1 MDMTPFYELRYRL
14 ICTAAAGCA
23 GIGED
28 FRLHRA
34 VANFQPLSAA
44 NKAFSRLS
52 AMCDKLLHTPDSLL
66 LADCIALANAL
77 AVAQG
82 KSQDDSPVE
91 EGAAEAP
98 GTHPVDIPNSLLS
111 TLTMLNSNSVKM
123 LRDPSHEYLGDPRI
137 LAAYLRNADDTS
149 KEWSSVKDELAE
161 QMALYYG
168 TSLVPLL
175 KDACRKCGP
184 RTAGKL
190 VLMVWKLAGAS
201 ENPWYLA
208 MAQDENNPRNI
219 RLQALDALRNAP
231 EYGQELLE
239 LYRTERGSV
248 REAALTALVRNHV
261 PEAEPYLRKLAQSN
275 DGKFCAPIAA
285 SEDAAYLD
293 VVMEKAEPVLSM
305 IRENLSLIHI

>member
-34 VANFQPLSAA
+34 AANFQPLSAA

-98 GTHPVDIPNSLLS
+98 GTHPMDIPNSLLS
-111 TLTMLNSNSVKM
+111 TL
-123 LRDPSHEYLGDPRI
+123 
-137 LAAYLRNADDTS
+137 
-149 KEWSSVKDELAE
+149 E
-161 QMALYYG
+161 QQQ
-168 TSLVPLL
+168 
-175 KDACRKCGP
+175 C
-184 RTAGKL
+184 
-190 VLMVWKLAGAS
+190 
-201 ENPWYLA
+201 
-208 MAQDENNPRNI
+208 
-219 RLQALDALRNAP
+219 
-231 EYGQELLE
+231 
-239 LYRTERGSV
+239 
-248 REAALTALVRNHV
+248 
-261 PEAEPYLRKLAQSN
+261 
-275 DGKFCAPIAA
+275 
-285 SEDAAYLD
+285 EDAA
-293 VVMEKAEPVLSM
+293 
-305 IRENLSLIHI
+305 